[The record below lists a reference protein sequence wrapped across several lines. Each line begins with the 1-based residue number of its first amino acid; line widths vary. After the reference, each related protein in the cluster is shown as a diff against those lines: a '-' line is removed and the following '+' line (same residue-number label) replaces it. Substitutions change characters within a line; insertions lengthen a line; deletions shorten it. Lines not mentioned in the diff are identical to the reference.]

1 MQNCVNAYN
10 LCSRWLNTQRLTDCG
25 WASTTDTAHAMKA
38 LIEYT
43 SAQRIRDISQL
54 SVRVEATALP
64 GKSQVMYVN
73 SANRGQLQYIEIPN
87 AWGTVKVQGQGTGY
101 AILQMSVQY
110 NVDVARFQTK
120 PPVPAFDLWV
130 TADFYG
136 RNHSHISY
144 LSCQRL
150 EVLH

>member
-1 MQNCVNAYN
+1 MF
-10 LCSRWLNTQRLTDCG
+10 LRWLNTQRLTDCG

-73 SANRGQLQYIEIPN
+73 SANRGKLQYVDIPN

-144 LSCQRL
+144 LSCQRSEPL
-150 EVLH
+150 R